1 METEVKMTSQDAF
14 LDKHGGKERRNVFVL
29 SASFTAI
36 FTAYLA
42 IQNLQSSLNQADGLG
57 IISLSC
63 MYACII
69 LSGILAPSIIG
80 FLGEKTVIVV
90 SFICHVVYT
99 CTNFYPTFATLIPSS
114 VLLGLTAGPMWTSQS
129 VYLSDMAYS
138 YAGRKNSDSHTILS
152 KYNGIFFAM
161 YETTQIT
168 GNLISSIVLQQGT
181 YNYTNTNET
190 VKFCGRYGC
199 PKEVNGTSIEE
210 PETKVVYILLGV
222 FLVIDVVGVLLAIC
236 FLPSIRK
243 PTTRKG
249 SDILKSLISCGK
261 GLCDVDLAMLVPL
274 IMFMAMEQAI
284 LWTDYTKSFISCPIG
299 IQKIG
304 FVMAAYGASTT
315 FFAMTLSQISK
326 YTGRYVL
333 FGLAGLVNLGIL
345 VTLYIWIP
353 SADNIAVIFIIP
365 VIWGLAEGIW
375 QTQSNALIA
384 LLFADKKDAAFAN
397 YHTWKAIGFTVTFVY
412 SNFLCVSTKLVV
424 AIGLLVAA
432 MLLYAIV
439 EFRVRSR
446 NERTYRI

>member
-1 METEVKMTSQDAF
+1 MTSQDAF

-199 PKEVNGTSIEE
+199 PKEVN
-210 PETKVVYILLGV
+210 
-222 FLVIDVVGVLLAIC
+222 
-236 FLPSIRK
+236 
-243 PTTRKG
+243 
-249 SDILKSLISCGK
+249 
-261 GLCDVDLAMLVPL
+261 
-274 IMFMAMEQAI
+274 
-284 LWTDYTKSFISCPIG
+284 
-299 IQKIG
+299 
-304 FVMAAYGASTT
+304 
-315 FFAMTLSQISK
+315 
-326 YTGRYVL
+326 
-333 FGLAGLVNLGIL
+333 
-345 VTLYIWIP
+345 
-353 SADNIAVIFIIP
+353 
-365 VIWGLAEGIW
+365 
-375 QTQSNALIA
+375 ALIA